1 MVMMWYDWMSL
12 AVVLGVAIIQTV
24 RTSKAGG
31 MGLTL
36 FEAGGLIVAATSANS
51 LAGSL
56 AQTIGIQPAV
66 MLVILFIF
74 FSVIAFIFARWLF
87 GLTGWSF
94 ESLDSFFGFIW
105 GVVAGWVIA
114 HMLLRIVI
122 LSQGPNG
129 AVAETIVNAP
139 IAREV
144 YYFKTWNS
152 ILNLLFKAKLGPEFN
167 PDVN

>member
-12 AVVLGVAIIQTV
+12 AIVLGVAIIQTI

-36 FEAGGLIVAATSANS
+36 FEAGGLIVAGVSANFLS
-51 LAGSL
+51 GQI
-56 AQTIGIQPAV
+56 AQAIGVQPLI
-66 MLVILFIF
+66 MMVILFI
-74 FSVIAFIFARWLF
+74 AFAVLAFVFARWLF

-94 ESLDSFFGFIW
+94 ESLDGFFGFIW

-114 HMLLRIVI
+114 HMVLRIII

-144 YYFKTWNS
+144 YYFRTWNAL
-152 ILNLLFKAKLGPEFN
+152 LNLLFKAKLGPDFN
-167 PDVN
+167 PDIN